1 MAWILNIPNKLSLDL
16 GGSGADILK
25 MLTPRLCGGHRTQDR
40 DTYKT
45 ISIFQ
50 AREITEVKIVIFFF
64 TFHKK
69 QFPSDTKNNGDGDN
83 QIANFCLNLKFSC

>member
-25 MLTPRLCGGHRTQDR
+25 MLTPRLFRGHRTG
-40 DTYKT
+40 TPTKL
-45 ISIFQ
+45 SIFQ
-50 AREITEVKIVIFFF
+50 AREITEVRIVILFF